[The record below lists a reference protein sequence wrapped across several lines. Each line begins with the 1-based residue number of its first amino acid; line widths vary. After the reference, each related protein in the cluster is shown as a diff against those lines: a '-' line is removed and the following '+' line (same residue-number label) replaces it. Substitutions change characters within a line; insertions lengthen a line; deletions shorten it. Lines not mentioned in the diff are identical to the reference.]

1 MKMVSVEGIDFF
13 REGRVVGKRYLVRF
27 GKMNGNF
34 LDIGG
39 VNSLELGI

>member
-27 GKMNGNF
+27 GKTNGNF